1 MSIQDHKPDDLRDSL
16 RGLTTSVEQTMVA
29 LHSLNVYILNSH
41 TFEKCRHEFPTLR
54 HSLKHHWIGI
64 TEVLQQLYNVIDQ
77 LIFMSSSIEGESDDE
92 CIAFLKELDEPSN
105 AASIS
110 LRGAIM
116 RNEEILTKF
125 ETSGSKFVL
134 QRRHNAD
141 LVVVPEFIAPPGE
154 YIHIY

>member
-1 MSIQDHKPDDLRDSL
+1 MSIQDHKQGDLRDSL

-29 LHSLNVYILNSH
+29 LHSLNVYILNSR
-41 TFEKCRHEFPTLR
+41 TFEKYRHEFPTLR

-64 TEVLQQLYNVIDQ
+64 TEVLQQLYNIIDQ
-77 LIFMSSSIEGESDDE
+77 LVFMSSSIEGESDHE

-105 AASIS
+105 TASIN

-134 QRRHNAD
+134 QRRHNVD
-141 LVVVPEFIAPPGE
+141 LMVVPEFIAPSGE